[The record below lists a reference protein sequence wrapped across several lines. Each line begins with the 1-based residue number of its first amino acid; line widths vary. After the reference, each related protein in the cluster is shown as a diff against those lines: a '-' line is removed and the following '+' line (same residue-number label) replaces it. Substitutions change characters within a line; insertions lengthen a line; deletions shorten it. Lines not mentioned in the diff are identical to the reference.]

1 MAKTYY
7 ADYVNHILRFYF
19 RYDRNKGFKNDVDKT
34 NYMSADR
41 VIQKLSDTEIKV
53 LTVVYQQDNTNIVD
67 NVMMA
72 SKCFRE
78 DPVKIWSLISTTTTK
93 IAKERKLL

>member
-19 RYDRNKGFKNDVDKT
+19 RYSPNKGFKNEVDKS
-34 NYMSADR
+34 NYIAADR
-41 VIQKLSDTEIKV
+41 VIRRLSHNDIELLSFVFK
-53 LTVVYQQDNTNIVD
+53 QDSNILAD
-67 NVMMA
+67 NIYA
-72 SKCFRE
+72 AATRYSQE
-78 DPVKIWSLISTTTTK
+78 PVKIWSLISTTTTK

>member
-19 RYDRNKGFKNDVDKT
+19 RYDRNNGFKNDIDKT
-34 NYMSADR
+34 NYISADK
-41 VIQKLSDTEIKV
+41 VVQKLSDTEKELLSVIYKHDSINLVDSVKV
-53 LTVVYQQDNTNIVD
+53 
-67 NVMMA
+67 A
-72 SKCFRE
+72 SVRFRE
-78 DPVKIWSLISTTTTK
+78 DPVKIWSLISATTTK